1 MVAPLTLSY
10 MVKYWLAISTLDNW
24 KVVKEKNIWGVASRY
39 RSAIQKVSIGD
50 HVLIYTMQS
59 IQNKEIIPS
68 AVQAEYEVVTGLFE
82 DSHPIFVTPSRM
94 GEERFPLRIRL
105 KPLKK
110 FTNPITM
117 KPLVP
122 ELSFIKNKTM
132 WSGSIRT
139 AMREIPEKDYRIITD
154 AGK

>member
-1 MVAPLTLSY
+1 

-24 KVVKEKNIWGVASRY
+24 KVVKEKHIWGVASRY
-39 RSAIQKVSIGD
+39 RSTIQKVNVGD

-59 IQNKEIIPS
+59 IQDKEIIPS
-68 AVQAEYEVVTGLFE
+68 AVQAEYEVVSDLFE
-82 DSHPIFVTPSRM
+82 DSDPIFVTPSRM

-110 FTNPITM
+110 ITKPIMM

-132 WSGSIRT
+132 WSGAIRT
-139 AMREIPEKDYRIITD
+139 AMREIPESDYRIIMA